1 MSQLKTHNS
10 KPVRPTFSRS
20 LERTPARL
28 IVIAGEQVGRW
39 YEVGESLTIG
49 RSDEAELV
57 LNDPLVSRLHARV
70 RRTPHGF
77 ELDDLD
83 SCNGTTRNGVPVQTT
98 PFHSGDT
105 ICMGSHVLR
114 LSCYDEAE
122 LRVRTGQRL
131 EVLGRLGAGIAHEF
145 NNMLAVARAS
155 LDFVD
160 ALPGDTQL
168 CDPEV
173 HECMNDIHDALD
185 RAGNLADR
193 LLSSVRSD
201 QSGHDQVDV
210 SNLCRDVLKL
220 VTRTFRRKIA
230 VTHRIDQNLFVVGDS
245 AELHQVVMNLC
256 LNARD
261 AMPEGGTLDLR
272 ARLLP
277 PERLAALSLPSAVS
291 HLVLTIEDTGIGMD
305 EPTRR
310 RIFEPF
316 FTTKAAD
323 EGTGIGLAE
332 VRDIIH
338 IHGGRIGVMSD
349 PGRGTTFSVYLPAST
364 RDDRHDR
371 LARQPVEAPKPSA
384 FGTRLTI
391 LLVDDEEAVRRAFRR
406 LLRQAGYQVLEASSG
421 HEAVQVFQL
430 TDPQPSLV
438 ILDLDM
444 PSATGEETQR
454 LLRKIEPD
462 VRVLGISGHNSPKRE
477 EVMRQDGAIAILHK
491 PVSVQH
497 LLQSVK
503 DGLTVENSM
512 RALERRQSSTTIDIA
527 PETLRDNEDR

>member
-1 MSQLKTHNS
+1 
-10 KPVRPTFSRS
+10 
-20 LERTPARL
+20 
-28 IVIAGEQVGRW
+28 
-39 YEVGESLTIG
+39 
-49 RSDEAELV
+49 
-57 LNDPLVSRLHARV
+57 
-70 RRTPHGF
+70 
-77 ELDDLD
+77 
-83 SCNGTTRNGVPVQTT
+83 
-98 PFHSGDT
+98 
-105 ICMGSHVLR
+105 
-114 LSCYDEAE
+114 
-122 LRVRTGQRL
+122 
-131 EVLGRLGAGIAHEF
+131 
-145 NNMLAVARAS
+145 
-155 LDFVD
+155 
-160 ALPGDTQL
+160 
-168 CDPEV
+168 
-173 HECMNDIHDALD
+173 
-185 RAGNLADR
+185 
-193 LLSSVRSD
+193 
-201 QSGHDQVDV
+201 
-210 SNLCRDVLKL
+210 
-220 VTRTFRRKIA
+220 
-230 VTHRIDQNLFVVGDS
+230 
-245 AELHQVVMNLC
+245 
-256 LNARD
+256 
-261 AMPEGGTLDLR
+261 
-272 ARLLP
+272 
-277 PERLAALSLPSAVS
+277 
-291 HLVLTIEDTGIGMD
+291 VLTIEDTGIGMD

-338 IHGGRIGVMSD
+338 IHGGRIGVKSD